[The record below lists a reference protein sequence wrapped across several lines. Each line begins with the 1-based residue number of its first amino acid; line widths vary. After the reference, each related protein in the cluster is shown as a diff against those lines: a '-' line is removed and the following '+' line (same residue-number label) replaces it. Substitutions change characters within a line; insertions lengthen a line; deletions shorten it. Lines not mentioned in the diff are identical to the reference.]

1 MILHRRKHKKP
12 KNKQQQEK
20 LHFKMHYIIP
30 ACKQAGLYCLHAD
43 KKFVFYNLSTG
54 FVLAQ
59 CHENDNW
66 LVAFDRAVTRK
77 NDGRN

>member
-1 MILHRRKHKKP
+1 MNLHRRKHKKP
-12 KNKQQQEK
+12 KNKQHKEK
-20 LHFKMHYIIP
+20 LHRELPHIIP

-54 FVLAQ
+54 QVLSQ

-66 LVAFDRAVTRK
+66 LVAFDRALSRK